1 MNHLCEEE
9 KEEKE
14 GVVMEEE
21 KWSKMVTKSNTSLS
35 PQAER
40 PTGARGA
47 GARHEVRGPHDGVQ
61 RALGSGRRPP
71 GEPAGQQE
79 AEDGA
84 AQAAHHRHQGAE
96 GKPQGLHVGVVGGQ
110 RYWANKATLIRGIY
124 RGGVREL

>member
-1 MNHLCEEE
+1 MCEEE

-96 GKPQGLHVGVVGGQ
+96 GEPQGFHVG
-110 RYWANKATLIRGIY
+110 RGC
-124 RGGVREL
+124 RGGLKIVGK

>member
-1 MNHLCEEE
+1 
-9 KEEKE
+9 
-14 GVVMEEE
+14 MEEE

-96 GKPQGLHVGVVGGQ
+96 GEPQGLHVGVVGGQ
-110 RYWANKATLIRGIY
+110 RYWANKATMIRGTC
-124 RGGVREL
+124 RGGVKTSEKYVLAGSKRAKVM

>member
-1 MNHLCEEE
+1 
-9 KEEKE
+9 
-14 GVVMEEE
+14 MEEE
-21 KWSKMVTKSNTSLS
+21 KWSKMVIKSNTSLS

-96 GKPQGLHVGVVGGQ
+96 GESQGLHVGVVGGQ